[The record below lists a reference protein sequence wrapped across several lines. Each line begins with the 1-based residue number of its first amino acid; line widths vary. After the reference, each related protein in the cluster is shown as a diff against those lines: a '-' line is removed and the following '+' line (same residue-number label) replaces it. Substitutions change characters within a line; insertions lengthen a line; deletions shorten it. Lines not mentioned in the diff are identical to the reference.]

1 MIGVGISV
9 ALVPP
14 AVVTGITM
22 ILLPAKVFDALSLT
36 LNNIFGLY
44 AGMLIAI
51 LVIGVGPRD
60 KRKMQLTRT
69 NVYLMALSIAG
80 LLLIVF
86 LILRI
91 LRHTL

>member
-1 MIGVGISV
+1 
-9 ALVPP
+9 
-14 AVVTGITM
+14 
-22 ILLPAKVFDALSLT
+22 
-36 LNNIFGLY
+36 
-44 AGMLIAI
+44 MLIAI

-69 NVYLMALSIAG
+69 NLYLMALSIAG